1 MSHNISNENQNEN
14 FNPFKTK
21 DPAMGTTKNFDSKKK
36 SIPKNGLNI
45 HDPNIPQK
53 SPLLLPQKL
62 SLPFSSLSPNL
73 FLPTSIPPY
82 FYNPPSSKKSNEN
95 FSSSSKSNKNLYTP
109 NSSPMSPSSSEKENQ
124 NENFIQNKFLCSDI
138 NKEDFFN
145 FSKVRESNNVL
156 LHYGEDCY
164 KYNKKL
170 EKNFYNIPANFLE
183 NTDIDPHIRTKM
195 VDWMIEVLSTFN
207 NNDETYF
214 LAVNIMDMY
223 LWKTKKK
230 KKNSD
235 VHLIGVTCMYM
246 ATKFQEIYP
255 ISLDNFVEKV
265 SHCCLLDSDIKK
277 HEYITLRVIQ
287 PESLV
292 ITSIYDFL
300 KTYFCDFYFNN
311 KNLIITPDDHTIFD
325 YIKKCAIYLSKVCL
339 HYEYFYADIS
349 SIKAVACIVCAVKI
363 VSDNIGDMFTDSTKN
378 VYNDWMHF
386 LIIRGGYDK
395 HKMQT
400 LANKVYSAYIHYQKT
415 GSRNL
420 NRFTP
425 LPFIMIHDN

>member
-1 MSHNISNENQNEN
+1 MSNNSCKENQNEN
-14 FNPFKTK
+14 SNPFKTK
-21 DPAMGTTKNFDSKKK
+21 DPAMGVTKNQELKKHA
-36 SIPKNGLNI
+36 SITENHGLNI
-45 HDPNIPQK
+45 HDPNILKK
-53 SPLLLPQKL
+53 SPAPPK
-62 SLPFSSLSPNL
+62 SSIPFSSLPQINT
-73 FLPTSIPPY
+73 PITSIPPY
-82 FYNPPSSKKSNEN
+82 FYNPPSSKKSSEN
-95 FSSSSKSNKNLYTP
+95 SSFSSSKNSISQ
-109 NSSPMSPSSSEKENQ
+109 NSSPMSPPSSEKEVQ
-124 NENFIQNKFLCSDI
+124 NENYEKSEILCSSVK
-138 NKEDFFN
+138 KEFFFN
-145 FSKVRESNNVL
+145 FINIRESNNVL
-156 LHYGEDCY
+156 YHYGEDCY
-164 KYNKKL
+164 KYNKNL

-400 LANKVYSAYIHYQKT
+400 LANKVYSAYIHYQKN